1 MIERDRPTSEPP
13 TMSTEIQSE
22 LDCENTWYLFIE
34 VVVHI
39 VTSNLELSGALLV
52 SIVVPCGSSAD
63 IV

>member
-22 LDCENTWYLFIE
+22 LGCENTCYLFIE

-39 VTSNLELSGALLV
+39 VTSNLE
-52 SIVVPCGSSAD
+52 
-63 IV
+63 